1 MMVRDDEPIIGK
13 AGVVAAASAAGVVLA
28 AFMRLTSGTPGWP
41 AILAVFLAAG
51 AMIIVLCRTAM
62 PAQLRGP
69 LVLALVA
76 TMFFGVARAD
86 LFGTHKMGDQMAQGA
101 DQAAQTGAAI
111 DSYATGVAVGP
122 AAGGGGGADVV
133 LVAGRNGGADWARDI
148 DAAWRGR
155 VGGPI
160 ARDIRIDGWVDEEG
174 RTDGLTRIAV
184 DWGISQRFVGQRCG
198 RTSSAGRDRAT
209 MIQAVAEPMVQAI
222 ERTVREGKASCP

>member
-1 MMVRDDEPIIGK
+1 MMVRDDAPIIGK
-13 AGVVAAASAAGVVLA
+13 AGVVAAAGAAGVVLA

-41 AILAVFLAAG
+41 AIVTVFLAAG
-51 AMIIVLCRTAM
+51 AMIIVLCRTTM

-86 LFGTHKMGDQMAQGA
+86 LFGTHKVSDQMVQGA
-101 DQAAQTGAAI
+101 DQIAQNSAAI
-111 DSYATGVAVGP
+111 DRYATGVATGP
-122 AAGGGGGADVV
+122 AAAGGGADVM
-133 LVAGRNGGADWARDI
+133 LVAGRNGGGDWARDI

-155 VGGPI
+155 IGGHA

-174 RTDGLTRIAV
+174 REDGLTRIAV
-184 DWGISQRFVGQRCG
+184 DWGITERYVGQRCG

>member
-1 MMVRDDEPIIGK
+1 MMVRDDEPAIGK

-28 AFMRLTSGTPGWP
+28 AFMRLTSGTPGW
-41 AILAVFLAAG
+41 ISVLTVFMASG
-51 AMIIVLCRTAM
+51 AMIIVLCRTRM

-86 LFGTHKMGDQMAQGA
+86 LFGTHRVSDRMMQGA
-101 DQAAQTGAAI
+101 DQVAQGGAAI
-111 DSYATGVAVGP
+111 DSYATGVATGP
-122 AAGGGGGADVV
+122 VATGVGADIV

-155 VGGPI
+155 IGGYA

-174 RTDGLTRIAV
+174 REDGLTRIAV
-184 DWGISQRFVGQRCG
+184 DWGITQRFVGQRCG
-198 RTSSAGRDRAT
+198 RTSSAGRDRA
-209 MIQAVAEPMVQAI
+209 MLIQAVAEPMVQAI